1 MSCAFENEPTLPA
14 DFVARSVLEVYAST
28 GYKPSNPSHFTIL
41 AALFLYRS
49 PALSSDTPEFRII
62 SLGTGTKCLPT
73 CQLPLHGEALHDS
86 HAEIIARRGAIRWF
100 LEEIQRMSQS
110 DTSCSEWLAITSEGV
125 YKLQD
130 GSHVGMYISTPPC
143 GDASTRFL
151 AAAPQDAEMAALK
164 DSAFRPPVDPTA
176 AARGRDNYA
185 LTGVLRTKPGR
196 ADAPPTMSMSCS
208 DKIAAWSVLGFQGAL
223 ASFVLPEPMHI
234 THIVVGD
241 VPEDMRSVVL
251 EDCERALWKRAGP
264 SAYRPIIHF
273 TSLDFVHSRAAVSST
288 IGSPCN
294 TSSNES
300 LSWIADTVP
309 PSEIIV
315 NGTRRGVP
323 PKHQLRPKSLPRIS
337 QLGLFRLFCSLNPV
351 PYASLGATYD
361 EIKQTA
367 EEYKLAKSRLIGRLG
382 AFAGWQRSDP
392 RLQRFDAEGNIVE
405 NVERASSQTDLP

>member
-1 MSCAFENEPTLPA
+1 MDTSDLLPA
-14 DFVARSVLEVYAST
+14 DFIARFVLKVYAST
-28 GYKPSNPSHFTIL
+28 GYKPSNSSQFTIL
-41 AALFLYRS
+41 AAFYLFRS
-49 PALSSDTPEFRII
+49 PALQSSDSAKFNII

-73 CQLPLHGEALHDS
+73 SQLPLHGEALHDS

-110 DTSCSEWLAITSEGV
+110 NRASSDWLLKTSEGV
-125 YKLQD
+125 YTLQD
-130 GSHVGMYISTPPC
+130 GAHVGMYISTLPC

-151 AAAPQDAEMAALK
+151 AAAPQDAKMAALK

-223 ASFVLPEPMHI
+223 ASLVLPEPLHI
-234 THIVVGD
+234 DHIMVGD
-241 VPEDMRSVVL
+241 VPEDMRSFLL
-251 EDCERALWKRAGP
+251 EDCERALVKRAGP
-264 SAYRPIIHF
+264 SAHRPVISF
-273 TSLDFVHSRAAVSST
+273 TSLSFVHSRAAVSSALGT
-288 IGSPCN
+288 PCN
-294 TSSNES
+294 TSSNEA
-300 LSWIADTVP
+300 LSWIADAEP

-337 QLGLFRLFCSLNPV
+337 QLGLFRLFCTLKPV
-351 PYASLGATYD
+351 PYASLGMTYY

-367 EEYKLAKSRLIGRLG
+367 QQYKLAKSRLIGRLG

-392 RLQRFDAEGNIVE
+392 RLQRFDAEGNVVE
-405 NVERASSQTDLP
+405 NVQRATFQSELS

>member
-1 MSCAFENEPTLPA
+1 MDTSYTLSP
-14 DFVARSVLEVYAST
+14 DFIARSVFDTYSST
-28 GYKPSNPSHFTIL
+28 GYKPSNPSQFTIL
-41 AALFLYRS
+41 AAFFLYRS
-49 PALSSDTPEFRII
+49 SSSYLSDTAKFKIV
-62 SLGTGTKCLPT
+62 SFGTGTKCLPT
-73 CQLPLHGEALHDS
+73 LQLPLHGEALHDS

-110 DTSCSEWLAITSEGV
+110 NSASSDWLSKTSEAD
-125 YKLQD
+125 YTLKD
-130 GSHVGMYISTPPC
+130 GAHVGMYISTLPC

-164 DSAFRPPVDPTA
+164 DSAFRPVVDLTT

-223 ASFVLPEPMHI
+223 ASLVLPEPMHI

-264 SAYRPIIHF
+264 SAHRPVISF

-288 IGSPCN
+288 LGSPCN
-294 TSSNES
+294 ASSNES
-300 LSWIADTVP
+300 LSWIAESVSP
-309 PSEIIV
+309 CEIIV

-337 QLGLFRLFCSLNPV
+337 QLSLFRLFCSLKAV
-351 PYASLGATYD
+351 PCASLGATYY

-367 EEYKLAKSRLIGRLG
+367 QEYKLAKSQLIGPLG

-392 RLQRFDAEGNIVE
+392 RLQRFDAEGNIAGNAE
-405 NVERASSQTDLP
+405 KTSFQSNLP

>member
-1 MSCAFENEPTLPA
+1 MDTSDTLPP
-14 DFVARSVLEVYAST
+14 DFIARSVFGTYSST
-28 GYKPSNPSHFTIL
+28 RYKPSNPSQFTIL
-41 AALFLYRS
+41 AAFFLYRS
-49 PALSSDTPEFRII
+49 STSHSSNTAKFKIV
-62 SLGTGTKCLPT
+62 SFGTGTKCLPT
-73 CQLPLHGEALHDS
+73 SQLPLHGEALHDS

-110 DTSCSEWLAITSEGV
+110 NSASSDWLSKTSEGV
-125 YKLQD
+125 YTLQD
-130 GSHVGMYISTPPC
+130 GAHVGMYISTLPC

-196 ADAPPTMSMSCS
+196 ADAPPTMTMSCS

-223 ASFVLPEPMHI
+223 VSLVLPDPIHI
-234 THIVVGD
+234 DHIVVGD

-251 EDCERALWKRAGP
+251 EDCERALWRRAGP
-264 SAYRPIIHF
+264 SAHRPIIAF
-273 TSLDFVHSRAAVSST
+273 TSLDFIHSRAAVSST
-288 IGSPCN
+288 LGSPCN

-300 LSWIADTVP
+300 LSWIAERVP

-323 PKHQLRPKSLPRIS
+323 PKHRLRPKSLPRIS
-337 QLGLFRLFCSLNPV
+337 QLGLFRLLCSLKAV
-351 PYASLGATYD
+351 PYATPGTTYY
-361 EIKQTA
+361 EIKRSAHAYQ
-367 EEYKLAKSRLIGRLG
+367 LAKSQLLGPLG

-392 RLQRFDAEGNIVE
+392 RLQRFDTEGNSAE
-405 NVERASSQTDLP
+405 SVERATFQSELP

>member
-1 MSCAFENEPTLPA
+1 MDTSYTLLP
-14 DFVARSVLEVYAST
+14 DLIARLVFDTYSST
-28 GYKPSNPSHFTIL
+28 GYKPSNPSQFTIL
-41 AALFLYRS
+41 AAFFLYRS
-49 PALSSDTPEFRII
+49 STSLSSYAAKFKIL

-73 CQLPLHGEALHDS
+73 SQLPLHGEALHDS
-86 HAEIIARRGAIRWF
+86 HAEIIARRGAIRWV

-110 DTSCSEWLAITSEGV
+110 DTTSSDWLTNNSKAT
-125 YKLQD
+125 YKLRA
-130 GSHVGMYISTPPC
+130 GVHVGMYISTLPC

-151 AAAPQDAEMAALK
+151 AAASQDAEMAALK
-164 DSAFRPPVDPTA
+164 DSAVRSPIDPTI

-223 ASFVLPEPMHI
+223 ASLVLPIPMHI
-234 THIVVGD
+234 AHIVVGD

-251 EDCERALWKRAGP
+251 EDCERALWGRAGP
-264 SAYRPIIHF
+264 SALRPIIDF
-273 TSLDFVHSRAAVSST
+273 TSLDFIHSRAAVSSAL
-288 IGSPCN
+288 GSPCN

-300 LSWIADTVP
+300 LSWTADTVP
-309 PSEIIV
+309 PYEIIV

-337 QLGLFRLFCSLNPV
+337 QLGLFRLFCSLKPV
-351 PYASLGATYD
+351 PLGATYY

-367 EEYKLAKSRLIGRLG
+367 QEYKLAKSRLIGRLA

-392 RLQRFDAEGNIVE
+392 TLQRFDAEGNV
-405 NVERASSQTDLP
+405 V

>member
-1 MSCAFENEPTLPA
+1 MDTGDLLPA
-14 DFVARSVLEVYAST
+14 DFIARSVFEVYAST
-28 GYKPSNPSHFTIL
+28 GYKPSNPSQFTIL
-41 AALFLYRS
+41 AAFYLFRS
-49 PALSSDTPEFRII
+49 PALQSSDTPKFKII

-100 LEEIQRMSQS
+100 LEKIQRMSQS
-110 DTSCSEWLAITSEGV
+110 DTSCSEWLTITSEGV

-130 GSHVGMYISTPPC
+130 GAHVGMYISTLPC

-151 AAAPQDAEMAALK
+151 AAAPQDAGMAALK
-164 DSAFRPPVDPTA
+164 DSASRPVVDPTA

-223 ASFVLPEPMHI
+223 ASLVLPIPMHI
-234 THIVVGD
+234 AHIVVGD
-241 VPEDMRSVVL
+241 VPEYMRSVVL
-251 EDCERALWKRAGP
+251 EDCERALWRRADP
-264 SAYRPIIHF
+264 SAHRPIIDF
-273 TSLDFVHSRAAVSST
+273 TSLDFIHSRAAVSSAL
-288 IGSPCN
+288 GSPCN

-300 LSWIADTVP
+300 LSWTADTVP
-309 PSEIIV
+309 PYEIIV

-337 QLGLFRLFCSLNPV
+337 QLGLFRLFCSLKPV
-351 PYASLGATYD
+351 PYAPLGTIYCEVKRSAHAY
-361 EIKQTA
+361 Q
-367 EEYKLAKSRLIGRLG
+367 LAKERLMG
-382 AFAGWQRSDP
+382 AGGALQGWQRCGAKW
-392 RLQRFDAEGNIVE
+392 QNFDVDGKISESIE
-405 NVERASSQTDLP
+405 